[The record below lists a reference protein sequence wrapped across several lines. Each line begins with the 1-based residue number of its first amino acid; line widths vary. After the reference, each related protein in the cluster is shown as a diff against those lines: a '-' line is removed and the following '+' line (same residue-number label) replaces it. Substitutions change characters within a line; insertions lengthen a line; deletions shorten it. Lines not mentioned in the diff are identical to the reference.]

1 MKLHEIVASNIRAR
15 MGELKVS
22 GADIYAEAGYSSA
35 QGYNKRIR
43 NTDGM
48 TIADLERIAKTLRI
62 TPSEL
67 VRKERK

>member
-1 MKLHEIVASNIRAR
+1 MKLCDIVSENIRAR
-15 MGELKVS
+15 MGALKVS
-22 GADIYAEAGYSSA
+22 GADVYSEAGYSSV

-43 NTDGM
+43 NTEGM

-67 VRKERK
+67 VKERK